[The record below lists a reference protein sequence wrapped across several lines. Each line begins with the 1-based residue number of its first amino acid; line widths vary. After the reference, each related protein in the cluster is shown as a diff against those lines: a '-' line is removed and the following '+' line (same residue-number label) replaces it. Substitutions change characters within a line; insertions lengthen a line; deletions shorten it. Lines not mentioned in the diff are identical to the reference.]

1 MCFRSNVYEKNGLC
15 SNCNLQFVDNE
26 TDGVQFVEIKS
37 VKRKISLVC
46 SGCFLET
53 VVKESELG

>member
-1 MCFRSNVYEKNGLC
+1 
-15 SNCNLQFVDNE
+15 
-26 TDGVQFVEIKS
+26 

-53 VVKESELG
+53 VVKESELGWNYIMHAVYIFK

>member
-1 MCFRSNVYEKNGLC
+1 
-15 SNCNLQFVDNE
+15 VDNE